1 MPEIVVMGGQAK
13 CSFGTL
19 PAVISL
25 TPSMVN
31 GGSMTIATIQDI
43 SPQVM
48 STFGMCSAPTNPQ
61 VIAAQGS
68 PVPCVP
74 VITGPWMPG
83 AATVTVKGQPA
94 LTKDS
99 KCVCSWLGQVEVS
112 NAGQTSVKTG

>member
-25 TPSMVN
+25 TPNMVN
-31 GGSMTIATIQDI
+31 GVNMTVATIQDF
-43 SPQVM
+43 SPMVM
-48 STFGMCSAPTNPQ
+48 ATFGMCSAPTNPQ

-74 VITGPWMPG
+74 VITAPWAPG

-99 KCVCSWLGQVEVS
+99 KCVCSWLGQVEIS
-112 NAGQTSVKTG
+112 DAGQTTVKTG